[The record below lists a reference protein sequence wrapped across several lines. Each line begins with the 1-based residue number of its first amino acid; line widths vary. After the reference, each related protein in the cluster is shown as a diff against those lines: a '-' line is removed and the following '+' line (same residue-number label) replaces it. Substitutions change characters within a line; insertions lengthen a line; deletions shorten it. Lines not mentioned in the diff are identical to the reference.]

1 MKTRD
6 ILIVIL
12 LASLGVS
19 GVFWLRAN
27 FEQETDKVRV
37 GFRGEAQRNP
47 WLAAERLLARMN
59 LPASD
64 LREYDGLRKL
74 QPDSVLVLP
83 QGRQTLSESLRAGIV
98 DWVQSG
104 GFLVIEAERPSIRDP
119 LIDAFGVMRV
129 EDKDNSKTDE
139 HRQRAGGISRNNGE
153 FRNNDEYKANANHID
168 SDSLDLTVLKLPGSA
183 LTSLVWMEADFS
195 LVSERA
201 WFRAGTDYS
210 ANILMLREGDGNVVV
225 VTDLDFA
232 TNGEIADLDHAQFVV
247 ELAHFAQRS
256 GPVIFFINPG
266 QPSLMQWLLTH
277 AWAPASAAALA
288 VLLWLWKSIPRF
300 GPVAP
305 DPERARRRLLD
316 HLRASGRFLWARGQG
331 GRLLEVSR
339 EACLRKLSRTLPD
352 FETATE
358 STQASRLIRMFGIS
372 SEQAQQILSPQAPGK
387 MLHFMHTIQL
397 YQTIHARLALHQA
410 QTSRL
415 QTSRRTT

>member
-1 MKTRD
+1 MSTRD

-12 LASLGVS
+12 IASLGVT
-19 GVFWLRAN
+19 GVVWLRAN
-27 FEQETDKVRV
+27 FDRETNKVMV

-104 GFLVIEAERPSIRDP
+104 GFLVIEAEHPSIRDS
-119 LIDAFGVMRV
+119 LIDEFGVKRV
-129 EDKDNSKTDE
+129 EDADNSKANE
-139 HRQRAGGISRNNGE
+139 HRQGASGISRNNGE
-153 FRNNDEYKANANHID
+153 LDVNANHID
-168 SDSLDLTVLKLPGSA
+168 RDSLDLTVVKLPGSV

-225 VTDLDFA
+225 VNDLDFA
-232 TNGEIADLDHAQFVV
+232 TTGEIAELDHAQFVV
-247 ELAHFAQRS
+247 ELARFAQRS

-266 QPSLMQWLLTH
+266 QPSLMKWLRTH
-277 AWAPASAAALA
+277 AWAPISAAALA

-331 GRLLEVSR
+331 GRLLDSAYQANR
-339 EACLRKLSRTLPD
+339 LSKSCPPRRP
-352 FETATE
+352 AKCCI
-358 STQASRLIRMFGIS
+358 SCTQFTFIRPF
-372 SEQAQQILSPQAPGK
+372 
-387 MLHFMHTIQL
+387 T
-397 YQTIHARLALHQA
+397 RD
-410 QTSRL
+410 
-415 QTSRRTT
+415 

>member
-1 MKTRD
+1 MSARD

-12 LASLGVS
+12 IASLGVT
-19 GVFWLRAN
+19 GALWFRAN
-27 FEQETDKVRV
+27 FEQETKKVMV
-37 GFRGEAQRNP
+37 GFRGEARRNP
-47 WLAAERLLARMN
+47 WLAAERLLDRMH

-74 QPDSVLVLP
+74 EPNSVLVLP
-83 QGRQTLSESLRAGIV
+83 QGRQTLSESLRARIV
-98 DWVQSG
+98 EWVQRG
-104 GFLVIEAERPSIRDP
+104 GFLVVEAEHPSIRDP
-119 LIDAFGVMRV
+119 LIEAFGVKRV
-129 EDKDNSKTDE
+129 EDAHNREADGHHK
-139 HRQRAGGISRNNGE
+139 RAGGISRNNGE
-153 FRNNDEYKANANHID
+153 FDVKANHID
-168 SDSLDLTVLKLPGSA
+168 RDSLDLTLVRLPGSA

-225 VTDLDFA
+225 VNDLDFA
-232 TNGEIADLDHAQFVV
+232 TTGEITELDHAQFVV
-247 ELAHFAQRS
+247 ELARFAQRS

-266 QPSLMQWLLTH
+266 QPSLMKWLRTH
-277 AWAPASAAALA
+277 AWAPISAAALA
-288 VLLWLWKSIPRF
+288 VLLWLWKNIPRF

-316 HLRASGRFLWARGQG
+316 HLRASGRFLWATGQG

-339 EACLRKLSRTLPD
+339 EACLRKISRALPD
-352 FETATE
+352 FETATV

-387 MLHFMHTIQL
+387 MLHFMHTIHL

-410 QTSRL
+410 QT
-415 QTSRRTT
+415 RRRKT

>member
-6 ILIVIL
+6 ILIAIL
-12 LASLGVS
+12 IAALGVS
-19 GVFWLRAN
+19 GAIWLRAN
-27 FEQETDKVRV
+27 FELETKKVMV

-47 WLAAERLLARMN
+47 WLAAERLLDRMN

-83 QGRQTLSESLRAGIV
+83 QGRQTLSESLRARIV

-104 GFLVIEAERPSIRDP
+104 GFLVVEAEHPSIRDS
-119 LIDAFGVMRV
+119 LIDEFGVKRV
-129 EDKDNSKTDE
+129 EDADNRKADE
-139 HRQRAGGISRNNGE
+139 HRQRASGISRNKGE
-153 FRNNDEYKANANHID
+153 YRNSGEYKVNAIHID
-168 SDSLDLTVLKLPGSA
+168 RDSLDLTVVKLPGST

-225 VTDLDFA
+225 VNDLDFA
-232 TNGEIADLDHAQFVV
+232 TNSEIADLDHAQFVV
-247 ELAHFAQRS
+247 ELTRFAQRS

-266 QPSLMQWLLTH
+266 QPSLMKWLRTH
-277 AWAPASAAALA
+277 AWAPISAAALA

-316 HLRASGRFLWARGQG
+316 HLRASGRFLWSRGQG

-339 EACLRKLSRTLPD
+339 EACLRKISRALPD
-352 FETATE
+352 FETAAA
-358 STQASRLIRMFGIS
+358 STQASRLMRMFGIS

-387 MLHFMHTIQL
+387 MLHFMHTIHL

-410 QTSRL
+410 QTSRRK
-415 QTSRRTT
+415 T

>member
-1 MKTRD
+1 MSTRD

-12 LASLGVS
+12 IASLGVT
-19 GVFWLRAN
+19 GVVWFRAN
-27 FEQETDKVRV
+27 FDRETNKVMV

-104 GFLVIEAERPSIRDP
+104 GFLVIEAEHPSIRDS
-119 LIDAFGVMRV
+119 LIDEFGVKRV
-129 EDKDNSKTDE
+129 EDADNSKANE
-139 HRQRAGGISRNNGE
+139 HRQGASGISRNNGE
-153 FRNNDEYKANANHID
+153 LDVNANHID
-168 SDSLDLTVLKLPGSA
+168 RDSLDLTVVKLPGSV

-225 VTDLDFA
+225 VNDLD
-232 TNGEIADLDHAQFVV
+232 
-247 ELAHFAQRS
+247 
-256 GPVIFFINPG
+256 FFINPG
-266 QPSLMQWLLTH
+266 QPSLMKWLRTH
-277 AWAPASAAALA
+277 AWAPISAAALA

-339 EACLRKLSRTLPD
+339 EACLRKISRALPD
-352 FETATE
+352 FETATV
-358 STQASRLIRMFGIS
+358 STQASRLIHMFGIS

-387 MLHFMHTIQL
+387 MLHFMHTIHL

-410 QTSRL
+410 QTSRRK
-415 QTSRRTT
+415 T